1 MPPIERQRWVIAPD
15 VAGINTR
22 LRRTVEVLDQSARY
36 DVQTISATAT
46 LGLTYPATLVLGDT
60 TAGNVT
66 VTLPAART
74 VPGFRVEVKKLTAAN
89 TLTLAASGSETVDG
103 SATLAWTTRYQSY
116 SVICD
121 GSVWHV
127 V

>member
-60 TAGNVT
+60 TAGNIT

-74 VPGFRVEVKKLTAAN
+74 VPGFRVEIKKLVAAN
-89 TLTLAASGSETVDG
+89 TLTVDGNGSETIDG
-103 SATLAWTTRYQSY
+103 SATLTITPQYTSRSI
-116 SVICD
+116 ICD
-121 GSVWHV
+121 GSGWWIV
-127 V
+127 